1 MATNTTETKSTRTR
15 KTTTKTT
22 EKIPVVDTRIS
33 ELQAENAQMKEQ
45 LEQLMSMLKNQ
56 NGATSQTNEVQEDD
70 GVMVISLVP
79 HKLNLCTEWGSGAIY
94 TFNEMYEAQE
104 IDWGD
109 LKAIVRTN
117 RDMVQKGRFYIADEK
132 AVSKLRLKGLYGRL
146 LSPDDLR
153 GLFNQQPDKVIE
165 MYNIAPD
172 GQKESIVDMVVTR
185 LESGEKVDANIL
197 QHLSKIS
204 GKDLMKLSNE

>member
-15 KTTTKTT
+15 KTTTKTA

-56 NGATSQTNEVQEDD
+56 NGAVSQSNEVQEDD

-94 TFNEMYEAQE
+94 TFNEM
-104 IDWGD
+104 
-109 LKAIVRTN
+109 
-117 RDMVQKGRFYIADEK
+117 
-132 AVSKLRLKGLYGRL
+132 
-146 LSPDDLR
+146 
-153 GLFNQQPDKVIE
+153 
-165 MYNIAPD
+165 
-172 GQKESIVDMVVTR
+172 
-185 LESGEKVDANIL
+185 
-197 QHLSKIS
+197 
-204 GKDLMKLSNE
+204 